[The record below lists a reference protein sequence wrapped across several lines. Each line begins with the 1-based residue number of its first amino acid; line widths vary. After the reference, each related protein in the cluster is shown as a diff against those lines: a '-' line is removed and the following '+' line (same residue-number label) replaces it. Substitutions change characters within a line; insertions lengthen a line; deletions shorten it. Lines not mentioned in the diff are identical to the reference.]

1 MDSFI
6 ELFAVS
12 PLVLVVLFFVA
23 ILAGF
28 IDSLAGGGGLLTV
41 PALMAAGMPP
51 AQALATNKL
60 QACGGS
66 LSATLY
72 FVRRKVV
79 NLADQKLNILMTF
92 IGSTAG
98 ALLVQHVQSEILKQ
112 ILPLLVIGIGLYFL
126 LMPKLGEA
134 DRQRR
139 LYGLPFALVAGGS
152 VGFYDGFFGPGAGSF
167 YALALLLAGFNL
179 ASLMAHAKL
188 LNATSNVG
196 GLLLFI
202 IGGKVIWATGF
213 VMMAGQFIGA
223 RAGSRLVL
231 SKGQSLIRPMIVIVS
246 AVMSA
251 KLLYD
256 SHGARDFAVV
266 GNSLMQQQHH
276 YQQLIDLFYSRF
288 AEEFN
293 TRLIKGDDEPIYL
306 PADDETPYHRIVF
319 AHGFFASALHEYFS
333 LVCRRQGASRTS
345 RFWRPGP
352 PGRPR
357 CDDPK
362 PV

>member
-1 MDSFI
+1 MESFI
-6 ELFAVS
+6 ELFMVS
-12 PLVLVVLFFVA
+12 PTVLVALFFVA

-41 PALMAAGMPP
+41 PALMAAGLPP

-66 LSATLY
+66 LSASLY
-72 FVRRKVV
+72 FIRRKVV

-98 ALLVQHVQSEILKQ
+98 ALLVQHVQSDILRQ
-112 ILPLLVIGIGLYFL
+112 ILPVLVIGIGLYFL

-139 LYGLPFALVAGGS
+139 LYGLPFALIAGGC

-167 YALALLLAGFNL
+167 YALAFVTLAGFNL
-179 ASLMAHAKL
+179 AKSTAHAKV

-202 IGGKVIWATGF
+202 IGGKVI
-213 VMMAGQFIGA
+213 
-223 RAGSRLVL
+223 
-231 SKGQSLIRPMIVIVS
+231 KGQSLIRPMIVVVS

-256 SHGARDFAVV
+256 SHGAEILQWL
-266 GNSLMQQQHH
+266 GIH
-276 YQQLIDLFYSRF
+276 
-288 AEEFN
+288 
-293 TRLIKGDDEPIYL
+293 
-306 PADDETPYHRIVF
+306 
-319 AHGFFASALHEYFS
+319 
-333 LVCRRQGASRTS
+333 
-345 RFWRPGP
+345 
-352 PGRPR
+352 
-357 CDDPK
+357 
-362 PV
+362 